1 MVQLKNIFQISS
13 FTYLLQNHVLYYQ
26 LPEASC
32 YWWCNCKTF
41 FRYSVSHIYLSR
53 FVLLL
58 IAWSQLLLMVQ
69 LQNIFLISSF
79 IYILQ
84 NHVLYYQLHE
94 AVIDGTFANNF
105 SDMGTSHR
113 GGSAL
118 LSWRIQSPKRSNRTV
133 CFSRAGDFVTTY
145 IFFLILSSKTLTEN
159 ILL

>member
-1 MVQLKNIFQISS
+1 M
-13 FTYLLQNHVLYYQ
+13 LLQLLLAVIQRSQIGEKVQQSL
-26 LPEASC
+26 LTKSSS
-32 YWWCNCKTF
+32 
-41 FRYSVSHIYLSR
+41 SVAGSKISEQFSDIHFHIFIAKLC
-53 FVLLL
+53 FVLP

-69 LQNIFLISSF
+69 LQNIFQISSF

-145 IFFLILSSKTLTEN
+145 IFFLILSSKT
-159 ILL
+159 